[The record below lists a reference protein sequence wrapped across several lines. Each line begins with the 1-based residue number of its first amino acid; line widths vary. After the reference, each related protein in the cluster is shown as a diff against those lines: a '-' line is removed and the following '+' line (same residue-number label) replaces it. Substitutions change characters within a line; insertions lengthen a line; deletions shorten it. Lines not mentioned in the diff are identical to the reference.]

1 MATDWLPRS
10 RDALLHMADAWDAEL
25 TLHGGTWNVP
35 ADKISGFKSQAAAA
49 KTLLAEV
56 KSGNRSPVN
65 TEQCRV
71 CFRELEQTMR
81 FLKNN
86 FFNAPPRTSD
96 EMTALLLHVHD
107 SVTTPIFPGTVVPGL
122 SLHNT
127 DGHGILLK
135 LFTDA
140 EPADK
145 RSADHFFVKWGLK
158 PQGRWA
164 TPEEAAQDPRLLVR
178 PPARAE
184 DLPMHVS
191 TSRARHDL
199 PFTLADIG
207 MELHATACWQTPRN
221 QEGPFCAILGKLI
234 A

>member
-1 MATDWLPRS
+1 MANDWMPGR
-10 RDALLHMADAWDAEL
+10 RDDIIHMADAWDAQL
-25 TLHGGTWNVP
+25 TQNGGAWGVLP
-35 ADKISGFKSQAAAA
+35 AKITDFKTLAAEA
-49 KTLLAEV
+49 KTLFAEV
-56 KSGNRSPVN
+56 KSGARTPVN
-65 TEQCRV
+65 TEQCRTV
-71 CFRELEQTMR
+71 FHELQQTMR

-86 FFNAPPRTSD
+86 FFNSPPRTSD

-107 SVTTPIFPGTVVPGL
+107 STITPIFPSDVVPGL

-140 EPADK
+140 EPQDK

-191 TSRARHDL
+191 TSRGKHDL
-199 PFTLADIG
+199 PFALADIG
-207 MELHATACWQTPRN
+207 MELYATACWQTPRS
-221 QEGPFCAILGKLI
+221 QDGPYCPILSKII